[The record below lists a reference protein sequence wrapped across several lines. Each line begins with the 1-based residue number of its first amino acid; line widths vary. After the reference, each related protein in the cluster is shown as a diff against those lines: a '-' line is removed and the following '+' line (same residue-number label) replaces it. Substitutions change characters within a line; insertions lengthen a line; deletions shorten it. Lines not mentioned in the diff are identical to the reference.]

1 MNPIGEAE
9 HKTDQV
15 ASEVA
20 VTKLPDALL
29 RTALAAS
36 QELVVILDRK
46 WNVVWSNDS
55 FRVACPGTVPGCP
68 FRSFL
73 SEASADNLEAVASE
87 SDRFDVEVHHLA
99 PGGMLIVSYR
109 FLAYSDDLIVG
120 LGVDRSSEMEVV
132 SQMAV
137 LIEELEREVNERIRL
152 TEELKALAVTD
163 GLTGVY
169 NRRRFDERL
178 ADEWQR
184 WVRYGERFG
193 LMLIDI
199 DHFKSVNDTYGH
211 LVGDEVLRR
220 LGKTLRGF
228 VRKEDVVARY
238 GGEEFALIALGVSLE
253 ETEELAERLRVRI
266 LETPMPAPVGNITV
280 SLGISSPES
289 TGVETAAEVLNRADA
304 ALYCAK
310 KSGRNQVVVSDR

>member
-1 MNPIGEAE
+1 MTGHPPRATRPHGRI
-9 HKTDQV
+9 
-15 ASEVA
+15 
-20 VTKLPDALL
+20 ALTGRQLSYGVL
-29 RTALAAS
+29 RERPTRPT
-36 QELVVILDRK
+36 QR
-46 WNVVWSNDS
+46 VWS
-55 FRVACPGTVPGCP
+55 FRGIHISVRINRDTFPGSPLIHTIVTLKGLDETGDAILVDVPDTHSVPPPDVIRWTG
-68 FRSFL
+68 FGI
-73 SEASADNLEAVASE
+73 
-87 SDRFDVEVHHLA
+87 DRIDHV
-99 PGGMLIVSYR
+99 IVSDVNAADATVHVAR
-109 FLAYSDDLIVG
+109 L
-120 LGVDRSSEMEVV
+120 EVIP
-132 SQMAV
+132 V

-238 GGEEFALIALGVSLE
+238 GGEEFALVALGVSLE

-266 LETPMPAPVGNITV
+266 LETPMPALVGNITV

-289 TGVETAAEVLNRADA
+289 RGVDTAAEVLNRADA
-304 ALYCAK
+304 ALYRAK